1 MSYSRSN
8 LDLVLSFRFLAKVL
22 SEISLM
28 NVVKNEMQERKKN
41 QIEGTINAREMYLKT
56 KSNRKLG

>member
-28 NVVKNEMQERKKN
+28 NVVKNEMQERKKPDRRYNKCERNVLEN
-41 QIEGTINAREMYLKT
+41 QKQ
-56 KSNRKLG
+56 